1 MMDCPKCDSESL
13 VETASLGNI
22 PLDVCP
28 ACGGIWFDKGE
39 LEALLAQSQGGAVAD
54 LSLISPKPEGL
65 SCPRCNSKMTR
76 GGLVNPLLIVDKCEA
91 CGGVWLDA
99 HELALVEKLLG
110 VVGGKTEIHV
120 SRPAPVPDTEAKPS
134 GRTSLLKYSLGAVS
148 LAGLAGFSYEL
159 FLYFSPAGSAGHAPS
174 ALLAGGSVLL
184 LAGGI
189 LSINKLED

>member
-28 ACGGIWFDKGE
+28 ACGG
-39 LEALLAQSQGGAVAD
+39 
-54 LSLISPKPEGL
+54 
-65 SCPRCNSKMTR
+65 
-76 GGLVNPLLIVDKCEA
+76 
-91 CGGVWLDA
+91 VWLDA
-99 HELALVEKLLG
+99 HELTLVEKLLG

-120 SRPAPVPDTEAKPS
+120 SRPALVPDTEAKPS

-148 LAGLAGFSYEL
+148 LAG
-159 FLYFSPAGSAGHAPS
+159 
-174 ALLAGGSVLL
+174 
-184 LAGGI
+184 GI